1 MSGSAKSPGA
11 LSGLKVIDLTRM
23 LAGPYCTMMLADLGA
38 DVLKIEPLGG
48 DPIRDFGPYAPD
60 DRLRVLGGYFQS
72 INRGKKGV
80 ALDFRLPEGREI
92 LMRLVK
98 DADVLV
104 ENFRVGVMDRLGLSY
119 ESLRRV
125 NPRLVYG
132 CVRGFGDPRTGA
144 SQHMNRPAYDL
155 VVQAMGGLMSITGP
169 APDLPMKTGPGIGDT
184 VPAMMLAVGILA
196 AAWHAQRTGE
206 GQMVDV
212 AMYDG
217 VLALCE
223 RIVYQYSLQGKIPV
237 PEGNVTSFLCPYEVL
252 PTSDGWVVIAAPTDN
267 HWVELCRKIELPQL
281 GADPH
286 FATNDER
293 VKRAPEIRTML
304 AEWTSVRSRREVVG
318 ILGGSVP
325 CGPVNTARDIL
336 EDPHMEQRDMIVK
349 IEQPG
354 LDRPLAVVGAP
365 IKMTETPSGVRNR
378 APILGENTE
387 SVLIG
392 LGYSQERIE
401 KLASAGVIGLYR
413 GEAHAATRR

>member
-1 MSGSAKSPGA
+1 MSGATKSRGA
-11 LSGLKVIDLTRM
+11 LAGLKIIDLTRM

-38 DVLKIEPLGG
+38 DVLKVEPLGG

-60 DRLRVLGGYFQS
+60 DRLKVLGGYFQS
-72 INRGKKGV
+72 INRGKRSV
-80 ALDFRLPEGREI
+80 ALDFRRPEGREI
-92 LMRLVK
+92 LMHLVK

-104 ENFRVGVMDRLGLSY
+104 ENFRVGVMDRLKLSY
-119 ESLRRV
+119 ESLRQL

-144 SQHMNRPAYDL
+144 SKHMNRPAYDL

-169 APDLPMKTGPGIGDT
+169 APDRPMKTGPGIGDT

-196 AAWHAQRTGE
+196 AAWHAQHTGE

-223 RIVYQYSLQGKIPV
+223 RIVYQYSLQGKIPA
-237 PEGNVTSFLCPYEVL
+237 PEGNVTSFLSPYEVL

-267 HWVELCRKIELPQL
+267 HWVELCRKIGLPQL
-281 GADPH
+281 GTDPH

-293 VKRAPEIRTML
+293 VKRAPEVRTML
-304 AEWTSVRSRREVVG
+304 AEWTSVRTKRDVVE

-336 EDPHMEQRDMIVK
+336 EDPHMGQREMIAK

-354 LDRPLAVVGAP
+354 LGRPLAVVGAP
-365 IKMTETPSGVRNR
+365 IKMTETPSGVRGR
-378 APILGENTE
+378 APILGEDTQ
-387 SVLIG
+387 SVLTG
-392 LGYSQERIE
+392 LGYSREQIE
-401 KLASAGVIGLYR
+401 QLANARVIGLHH
-413 GEAHAATRR
+413 GETRAATRR